1 MAQRGSRPSL
11 QGTSAMR
18 TNQKTVTFTRPFTLS
33 AIGGLQ
39 PAGTYLVVAAEEPPE
54 GPNLAV
60 PRRTATMMHIPADP
74 SPGQTRHVVEVDPE
88 ELADAL
94 RDNDKGEDALEG
106 MDCATARHPGAFSV
120 DHPRTSIRI
129 VLRYGIWQLTLSGS
143 FYGDYLTQQDAF
155 DAARGIADAAAARGE
170 RIDVQFDE
178 DLPPP

>member
-1 MAQRGSRPSL
+1 
-11 QGTSAMR
+11 MR
-18 TNQKTVTFTRPFTLS
+18 D
-33 AIGGLQ
+33 
-39 PAGTYLVVAAEEPPE
+39 
-54 GPNLAV
+54 
-60 PRRTATMMHIPADP
+60 PRNGRIPAR
-74 SPGQTRHVVEVDPE
+74 QV
-88 ELADAL
+88 A
-94 RDNDKGEDALEG
+94 
-106 MDCATARHPGAFSV
+106 CAAARHPGAFSV